1 MKVERKESKFEPI
14 VIILESQ
21 FEVDVLK
28 EVVGS
33 IGGSGE
39 AREFTSS
46 IYYALCEY
54 SSTDDGDEYSNS
66 YFSGTL
72 QVKRRGCK

>member
-1 MKVERKESKFEPI
+1 MRIERKESKFEPV

-33 IGGSGE
+33 IGGGGE

-46 IYYALCEY
+46 IYYALDEY
-54 SSTDDGDEYSNS
+54 SSTYDGDEDYNS

-72 QVKRRGCK
+72 QAKR